1 MKQINLETETASLQP
16 FIGYLTIPAKVI
28 TNQDN
33 EARIGSIVQGG
44 ENIKLARLRRK
55 LITQQVANRAEISRK
70 TLYAPTI
77 GKPENIHKQTMN
89 GASKQAQC

>member
-1 MKQINLETETASLQP
+1 MISYQAK
-16 FIGYLTIPAKVI
+16 IPYDREVLKVDFEEVAEGI
-28 TNQDN
+28 
-33 EARIGSIVQGG
+33 G

-55 LITQQVANRAEISRK
+55 LITQQVANRAGISRK